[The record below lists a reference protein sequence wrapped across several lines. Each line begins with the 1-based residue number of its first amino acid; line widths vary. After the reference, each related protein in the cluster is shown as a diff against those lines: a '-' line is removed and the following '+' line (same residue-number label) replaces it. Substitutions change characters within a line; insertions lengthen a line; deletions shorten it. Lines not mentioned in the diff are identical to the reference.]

1 MRRSGKRMSPDP
13 ISVFAKIMVALRLRY
28 RFLNLHY
35 EAAWTD
41 SWSHRRCLHEHQTLI
56 EAAKCAMP
64 RGAGWYVFAVE
75 GDTPRQLS
83 ETEDRIVNVFRFGW
97 EGSANEKGNRSCQHD
112 RSVWPARRMCHRS
125 SCPACNRS

>member
-1 MRRSGKRMSPDP
+1 MLSSTRKCGKRMSPDSP
-13 ISVFAKIMVALRLRY
+13 PTLLLDQIMVVLRLRY

-41 SWSHRRCLHEHQTLI
+41 SWTHRRCLHEHQTLI

-75 GDTPRQLS
+75 GDMPRQLS
-83 ETEDRIVNVFRFGW
+83 ETENRIVDGFRFG
-97 EGSANEKGNRSCQHD
+97 RSEEARTGAEQHRIHQQNCGRKD
-112 RSVWPARRMCHRS
+112 E
-125 SCPACNRS
+125 